1 MSAGRAIGV
10 LATALLLVTGLGY
23 LASQTIVAR
32 PSVDLSARQF
42 VPAPVPAEVEPQVRA
57 GQAVGVPQVDPQ
69 WLAATSRS
77 TGIPA
82 PALRAYARVQLD
94 GRAGCPVGWT
104 TLAGIGWVES
114 HHGPLGN
121 RTLREDGHSSSDI
134 LGPAL
139 DGHGD
144 FAAVP
149 ATPGSAAFH
158 DDARWEHA
166 VGPLQFL
173 PETWS
178 RFAADGDG
186 DGRSAPHDLD
196 DAAAAAARY
205 LCATGGDVT
214 TGRGWSTAVL
224 SYNHSR
230 AYLDAVHEAA
240 MTYALRSAR

>member
-1 MSAGRAIGV
+1 MTLAIG
-10 LATALLLVTGLGY
+10 LAAVTGLGY
-23 LASQTIVAR
+23 LASQTVAAR
-32 PSVDLSARQF
+32 PSVDLSARQY
-42 VPAPVPAEVEPQVRA
+42 VTAPVPAEVEPQVRA
-57 GQAVGVPQVDPQ
+57 GQAVGVPEVDPT
-69 WLAATSRS
+69 WLATMTRR

-114 HHGPLGN
+114 HHGTLGD
-121 RTLREDGHSSSDI
+121 RTLDEDGRSTPDI

-139 DGHGD
+139 DGTGP
-144 FAAVP
+144 FAAIP
-149 ATPGSAAFH
+149 ATSASAAFH

-173 PETWS
+173 PETWG
-178 RFAADGDG
+178 RFASDGDG
-186 DGRSAPHDLD
+186 DGREDPHDLD

-205 LCATGGDVT
+205 LCASGGDVT

-224 SYNHSR
+224 AYNHSR
-230 AYLDAVHEAA
+230 AYLDEVHEAA
-240 MTYALRSAR
+240 VTYALRSTR